1 MRELDQSAKNF
12 SQAAS
17 TLHQGARQSES
28 GAAPDTSGGV
38 QVGKTE
44 AVLSEARRLWQKYF
58 ELTKELLKF
67 SDQKDG
73 ELFMELVD
81 QRGQLIE
88 KIKAL
93 PPNDYRDSDECKAMI
108 EQMIPM
114 DKQIIY
120 RARAWLNKSRRQNSA
135 VRSYDVTSSFGTRGT
150 VFNRQY

>member
-1 MRELDQSAKNF
+1 MLNAEDTT
-12 SQAAS
+12 AAEV
-17 TLHQGARQSES
+17 TN
-28 GAAPDTSGGV
+28 
-38 QVGKTE
+38 
-44 AVLSEARRLWQKYF
+44 EARRLWQKYF

-73 ELFMELVD
+73 ELFMGLVD
-81 QRGQLIE
+81 QREQLIE
-88 KIKAL
+88 RIKAL
-93 PPNDYRDSDECKAMI
+93 PPNDYRQSDECKALI